1 MDYRIPFPEEQ
12 HEEGKLEE
20 YSEILMKRLSLQR
33 DDDDAETVDEVVYQ
47 FPKGIKSEAGK
58 IILTLDFLMTRSGK
72 RIGELFHLKEEET
85 KTIVTIRWVMDL
97 VPKNEMA
104 ILGKELHDIGLLKI
118 YEQVNMK
125 VFEKLS
131 LRRWKCRLEGDER
144 IKLNDEDVV
153 IDNSMFTQKDT

>member
-12 HEEGKLEE
+12 PEEGKFEE
-20 YSEILMKRLSLQR
+20 YSTILMQRLSLQM
-33 DDDDAETVDEVVYQ
+33 DDNDTETVDEVVFQ
-47 FPKGIKSEAGK
+47 FPKGIKSGAGK

-104 ILGKELHDIGLLKI
+104 ILGKELHDTSLLRI
-118 YEQVNMK
+118 YEDINKQ

-131 LRRWKCRLEGDER
+131 LRRWKHWLGNDERLKIGDEG
-144 IKLNDEDVV
+144 VV
-153 IDNSMFTQKDT
+153 IDQSMFKQKDK